1 LLGPAYNGLAMST
14 AKLCTLLLA
23 TFCVFVAAPLPSPVA
38 SAQGAPRLARDPSP
52 DEMRDLIERYA
63 VDRATLEKS
72 DQTPL
77 SPIVRLR
84 MRSFYSEWQR
94 HLTEVDFDALQQD
107 GRIDYLLLKNH
118 LIHALR
124 ALEQQQKQVD
134 EAGPLLPFAPVII
147 ELAEKLRHMQDIDP
161 QRAAADLDK
170 MNKQIDGLKTSIS
183 AVKLSRY
190 VANRAANQVDQLKIA
205 LKTWFDFYNGYG
217 PSFTWW
223 TAETYRALDANMQSY
238 ASEIRE
244 RLVGIK
250 PGDKTTIIGNPIGRD
265 ALINELGSEMIPYTP
280 EQLLVLARREFA
292 WCENEA
298 KGASREMGD
307 GDDWLRSLEK
317 VKSDYVAPGKQPA
330 LIRKLALEAIDFVQ
344 KHDLVTVPELARE
357 TWRMEMM
364 TPERQ
369 LINPFFTGGD
379 TLTVS
384 YPTNTMTYEQKIMS
398 MRGNNVHF
406 AHATVFHELI
416 PGHELQGFMAQ
427 RYRPYRQIFTT
438 PFYVEGWSLY
448 WEMLFWDMHFHV
460 TPQDRIGALFWR
472 MHRAARII
480 FSLNFHL
487 GKWTPEQCVDFLVAK
502 VGHERENAGAEVR
515 RSLIGQ
521 DPPLYQAAYMLGGLQ
536 LRSLHKALVGSGKM
550 TNREF
555 HDAVLSEN
563 AVPIEMVRADLTKE
577 KLTRE
582 TVSSWKFYSDLKPE

>member
-1 LLGPAYNGLAMST
+1 MIT
-14 AKLCTLLLA
+14 AKLYKLLLA
-23 TFCVFVAAPLPSPVA
+23 AFCVWGATCLTGFAA
-38 SAQGAPRLARDPSP
+38 SAQRAQMPLRNSSP
-52 DEMRDLIERYA
+52 DRMRDLIERYA
-63 VDRATLEKS
+63 TDRAALQKS

-77 SPIVRLR
+77 SPTVRAR
-84 MRSFYSEWQR
+84 MRRFYSEWQR
-94 HLTEVDFDALQQD
+94 RLTQIDFDALHQD

-118 LIHALR
+118 LLHALR
-124 ALEQQQKQVD
+124 GLEQQQKQID
-134 EAGPLLPFAPVII
+134 EAEPLLPFAPVIV
-147 ELAEKLRHMQDIDP
+147 ELAENLRHMQDVDP
-161 QRAAADLDK
+161 QKAAADLEK
-170 MNKQIDGLKTSIS
+170 LNKQINQLKRSIS
-183 AVKLSRY
+183 TAKLSKH
-190 VANRAANQVDQLKIA
+190 VANRAADQVDELKAA
-205 LKTWFDFYNGYG
+205 LKTWFDFYNGYD
-217 PSFTWW
+217 PLFTWW
-223 TAETYRALDANMQSY
+223 TAATYRALDGNLQSY
-238 ASEIRE
+238 ASDIRE
-244 RLVGIK
+244 QVVGIK
-250 PGDKTTIIGNPIGRD
+250 PGDKTAIVGNPIGRD
-265 ALINELGSEMIPYTP
+265 ALMNELASEMIPYTP
-280 EQLLVLARREFA
+280 EQLLVLAKREFA

-298 KGASREMGD
+298 KRASREMGD
-307 GDDWLRSLEK
+307 GDDWLRALEK
-317 VKSDYVAPGKQPA
+317 VKSDYLPPGKQPA
-330 LIRKLALEAIDFVQ
+330 LIRNLALEAIDFVE
-344 KHDLVTVPELARE
+344 KHDLITVPELARE
-357 TWRMEMM
+357 TWRMDMM

-472 MHRAARII
+472 MHRAARIN

-487 GKWTPEQCVDFLVAK
+487 GKWTPQQCVDFLVAR
-502 VGHERENAGAEVR
+502 VGHERENAAAEVR

-536 LRSLHKALVGSGKM
+536 LRSLRKDLVDSGKVR
-550 TNREF
+550 NREF
-555 HDAVLSEN
+555 HDGILREN
-563 AVPIEMVRADLTKE
+563 AIPIEMVRADLMKE

-582 TVSSWKFYSDLKPE
+582 TLSNWKFYGDLNAE

>member
-1 LLGPAYNGLAMST
+1 MST

-23 TFCVFVAAPLPSPVA
+23 APCVFAAAPLTGLAA
-38 SAQGAPRLARDPSP
+38 SAQGAQRVARNSLP
-52 DEMRDLIERYA
+52 DEMRDFIERYA
-63 VDRATLEKS
+63 VDRTTLEKS

-77 SPIVRLR
+77 SPVVRLR
-84 MRSFYSEWQR
+84 MWSFYSEWQR
-94 HLTEVDFDALQQD
+94 HLTELDFDALHQD

-124 ALEQQQKQVD
+124 GLEQQQRQVD
-134 EAGPLLPFAPVII
+134 EAQPLLPFAPVII
-147 ELAEKLRHMQDIDP
+147 ELSENLRRMEDINP
-161 QRAAADLDK
+161 QKTAADLDRL
-170 MNKQIDGLKTSIS
+170 NKQIDGLKTSIS

-190 VANRAANQVDQLKIA
+190 VANRAANQVDQLKTA
-205 LKTWFDFYNGYG
+205 LKVWFDFYNGYD

-223 TAETYRALDANMQSY
+223 TAETYKALDANLQSY

-244 RLVGIK
+244 RVVGIK

-265 ALINELGSEMIPYTP
+265 ALMNELASEMIPYTP
-280 EQLLVLARREFA
+280 DQLLVLAQREFA

-298 KGASREMGD
+298 KRASREMGD
-307 GDDWLRSLEK
+307 GDDWLRALEK
-317 VKSDYVAPGKQPA
+317 VKSDYVPPGRQPA
-330 LIRKLALEAIDFVQ
+330 LIRKLALEAIDFVK
-344 KHDLVTVPELARE
+344 KHDLVTIPELARE
-357 TWRMEMM
+357 TWRMDMM
-364 TPERQ
+364 TPEHQ

-384 YPTNTMTYEQKIMS
+384 YPTSTMTYEQKIMS

-406 AHATVFHELI
+406 ARATVFHELI

-427 RYRPYRQIFTT
+427 RYRAYRQIFTT

-448 WEMLFWDMHFHV
+448 WEMLLWDMHFPV
-460 TPQDRIGALFWR
+460 TPEDRIGALFWR

-487 GKWTPEQCVDFLVAK
+487 GKWTPQQCVDFLVAK
-502 VGHERENAGAEVR
+502 VGHERENAAAEVR
-515 RSLIGQ
+515 RSFIGQ

-536 LRSLHKALVGSGKM
+536 LRSLHRDLVESGKM
-550 TNREF
+550 THREF
-555 HDAVLSEN
+555 HDAVLREN
-563 AVPIEMVRADLTKE
+563 AIPIEMVRADFLKE

-582 TVSSWKFYSDLKPE
+582 TVSSWKFYGDLKPE